1 MLLLH
6 SHAYM
11 PEIAST
17 QSHTVLSLE
26 IYSKYV
32 SECVELLS

>member
-26 IYSKYV
+26 IYPN
-32 SECVELLS
+32 LSLSVLSC